1 MTERLIFQG
10 RLGAT
15 QESTSLCLTIK
26 GVEKF
31 IIYKFTTAAIKNTVN
46 WFLNQ
51 DVWWSVLPSHS
62 YYTSKCLTKCSITVS
77 F

>member
-46 WFLNQ
+46 
-51 DVWWSVLPSHS
+51 
-62 YYTSKCLTKCSITVS
+62 
-77 F
+77 